1 MSRSATL
8 RERKIGTPGR
18 EPAGEDI
25 VVKIG
30 ELLHELV
37 RRPSPR
43 PSIVRM
49 ATWSFETRRRRRS
62 VFGGREVSD
71 NAWDI
76 LLDLFIASFE
86 SRKVTVKRACVAADA
101 PMTTAIRYIAF
112 LESIGLVVRS
122 KNPNDA
128 RSTFLELTDLGIGK
142 LTRYFNETMK
152 AVESLYE

>member
-1 MSRSATL
+1 MTRSATL
-8 RERKIGTPGR
+8 RERKIETSR
-18 EPAGEDI
+18 RQPAGEDI
-25 VVKIG
+25 AFRIG

-37 RRPSPR
+37 RRPSSQ
-43 PSIVRM
+43 PSVARM
-49 ATWSFETRRRRRS
+49 AAWSFDTRRRRRS
-62 VFGGREVSD
+62 LFGGREVSD

-76 LLDLFIASFE
+76 LLDLFVASFE

-112 LESIGLVVRS
+112 LESIGLIHRS

-142 LTRYFNETMK
+142 LTRYFNETTK

>member
-1 MSRSATL
+1 MSRSAML
-8 RERKIGTPGR
+8 RERKVEKSRR

-25 VVKIG
+25 VFRIG

-37 RRPSPR
+37 HRPSQR
-43 PSIVRM
+43 PSVARM

-62 VFGGREVSD
+62 LFGGREVSD

-76 LLDLFIASFE
+76 LLDLFVASFE

-112 LESIGLVVRS
+112 LESIGLIHRS

-142 LTRYFNETMK
+142 LTRYFNETTK